1 MRGPHGPLRTGP
13 SARRRPLLP
22 VPRPTGDPV
31 ASQPSPGPSVTVFR
45 DVRPFGGPAVDLVA
59 VDGVL
64 VDSMPDG
71 AVAEVVDGG
80 GRMALPTL
88 VDAHIHPDKTAWG
101 ESWRSRKAARG
112 IADYVAGDVELARA
126 LPTPVGERAYRL
138 MAHAAAQG
146 TRAMRAHADV
156 APAFG
161 LAGLEG
167 IAGARERLR
176 GIVDVEL
183 VAFPQHGVLR
193 IPGVVEL
200 LEEAAA
206 SGLITH
212 VGGIDPA
219 GFDATGGPG
228 AVDGDQLDIV
238 FALAERHGLG
248 IDLHLHDRGERG
260 LVPLRDIAARTR
272 ALGLGGKVSVAHAF
286 AVAQLSGKELDETA
300 DLLADAGVALTT
312 VALSEVTVLPFRRLA
327 ERGVRV
333 GLGSDGVRDNWSP
346 FGNADMLHRAWLA
359 GWALDARLDEELT
372 ACFELAAHGGAE
384 LLGLERADLRPGAP
398 ADFMLVDGECVP
410 QAVVD
415 VPRRE
420 LVVRAGRVVARDG
433 ALV

>member
-1 MRGPHGPLRTGP
+1 MSSPQPA
-13 SARRRPLLP
+13 ARVTP
-22 VPRPTGDPV
+22 
-31 ASQPSPGPSVTVFR
+31 ASVTVFR
-45 DVRPFGGPAVDLVA
+45 DVRPFGGAVAELVA

-64 VDSMPDG
+64 VDSVPDG
-71 AVAEVVDGG
+71 AVVEVVEGG

-88 VDAHIHPDKTAWG
+88 VDAHIHPDKTSWG
-101 ESWRSRKAARG
+101 EPWHSRRAARG
-112 IADYVAGDVELARA
+112 IGEYVEGDVELARA
-126 LPTPVGERAYRL
+126 LPTPVGERALRL
-138 MAHAAAQG
+138 MSHAAAQG

-161 LAGLEG
+161 LAGL
-167 IAGARERLR
+167 AGLAEAREKLR

-183 VAFPQHGVLR
+183 VAFPQHGVVR
-193 IPGVVEL
+193 EPGVAGL

-219 GFDATGGPG
+219 GFDAERG
-228 AVDGDQLDIV
+228 AADGEQLGTV

-248 IDLHLHDRGERG
+248 LDIHLHDRGETG
-260 LVPLRDIAARTR
+260 LAPLRDIAARTR
-272 ALGLGGKVSVAHAF
+272 ALGLQGRVSVSHAF
-286 AVAQLSGKELDETA
+286 AVAQLSGRELDETA
-300 DLLADAGVALTT
+300 DLLSGAGVALTT
-312 VALSEVTVLPFRRLA
+312 VALSATTILPFRRLA

-333 GLGSDGVRDNWSP
+333 GLGSDGVRDSWSP

-372 ACFELAAHGGAE
+372 ACFELAAHGGAA
-384 LLGLERADLRPGAP
+384 LLGLDRADLRPGSP
-398 ADFMLVDGECVP
+398 ADFMLVEGECVP

-415 VPRRE
+415 VPRRD

-433 ALV
+433 VLV